1 FADRRDEVR
10 YQIQDSVTFL
20 TGDHTIK
27 AGADVQ
33 SVDSRANA
41 LGDGTGTFNFNNTYS
56 YSTNNVTRFRQNF
69 GTSSD
74 VTNTYY
80 GVFVNDH
87 VRVRPNLNISFGL
100 RYERETA
107 VDDADNFGP
116 RFGVAWDPRG
126 KGEDVI
132 RFGAG
137 IFYNRVLL
145 RTVGDFIQ

>member
-1 FADRRDEVR
+1 PVVLIGYRNPVTNSTQTLIAGNSSSSNLQFFADRRDEVR

-100 RYERETA
+100 RY
-107 VDDADNFGP
+107 
-116 RFGVAWDPRG
+116 
-126 KGEDVI
+126 
-132 RFGAG
+132 
-137 IFYNRVLL
+137 
-145 RTVGDFIQ
+145 